1 MDAETLDTAGRARAR
16 ERARSLPRIYAL
28 ETKYELL
35 KQLRLPA
42 YSLPTIAFPALFYTL
57 FTVTYGDHQIG
68 GVRAA
73 AYMLATYGVF
83 GVIGAALFGFGVGV
97 AIERGQGWLLLKRA
111 SPMPAGAYFAAKCAM
126 SLAFGA
132 IIVTLLSVLAATLA
146 GLRLP
151 VGEWL
156 GLALVQIS
164 GAIPFCSLGL
174 AFGTWCSPNSAPAV
188 VNLVYLP
195 MSLAS
200 GLWMPLPILPAFL
213 RHLAPWMPPYHL
225 AQLALKVVGGDAG
238 QPVWL
243 HIGALAVVTAVSLA
257 LARAGLR
264 READPSHG

>member
-1 MDAETLDTAGRARAR
+1 MTATTFDDAGTASPRPRNLA
-16 ERARSLPRIYAL
+16 RIYAL

-42 YSLPTIAFPALFYTL
+42 YSLPTIAFPALFYAL
-57 FTVTYGDHQIG
+57 FTVTYGSHQVG
-68 GVRAA
+68 GIRAA
-73 AYMLATYGVF
+73 AYMPATYGVF

-97 AIERGQGWLLLKRA
+97 AVERGQGWLLLKRA
-111 SPMPAGAYFAAKCAM
+111 SPMPTGAYFAAKCAM
-126 SLAFGA
+126 SLAFGT
-132 IIVTLLSVLAATLA
+132 IIVALLSVLGAILA

-151 VGEWL
+151 AGEWL
-156 GLALVQIS
+156 ALALVQVS
-164 GAIPFCSLGL
+164 GAVPFCALGL
-174 AFGTWCSPNSAPAV
+174 AFGTWCGPSSAPAV

-200 GLWMPLPILPAFL
+200 GLWMPLPSLPAFL

-243 HIGALAVVTAVSLA
+243 HVGALVLVTAVSLA

-264 READPSHG
+264 RDADKTYG